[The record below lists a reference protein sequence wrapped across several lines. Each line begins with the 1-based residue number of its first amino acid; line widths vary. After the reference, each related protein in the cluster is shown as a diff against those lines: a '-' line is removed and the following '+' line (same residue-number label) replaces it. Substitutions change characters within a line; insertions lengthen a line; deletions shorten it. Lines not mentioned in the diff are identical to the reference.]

1 MKTILQTTSFL
12 LVSHVYKWILPLA
25 TTILMLF
32 FANQDRSLLIR
43 YLLWFFSCLSYLTI
57 PINFEHPKYD
67 AYSYFLNKNF
77 VSTVISTALAF
88 TLSSV
93 VFVLTALSIVIY
105 FPQFES
111 HSILIGTINSL
122 LYLGTLLLEFWLLPI
137 KLQTHSSENKA

>member
-1 MKTILQTTSFL
+1 MKSILSQSSL
-12 LVSHVYKWILPLA
+12 LCVNHEYKWILSLA
-25 TTILMLF
+25 TKILILF
-32 FANQDRSLLIR
+32 FANQDRILLIR

>member
-1 MKTILQTTSFL
+1 MKSILQTISFL
-12 LVSHVYKWILPLA
+12 LVRYIYKWILPLA

-43 YLLWFFSCLSYLTI
+43 FLLWFFSCLAYLSI
-57 PINFEHPKYD
+57 PINFEHPKKE
-67 AYSYFLNKNF
+67 AYSYFLKKNF